1 MPTRKMELTK
11 LALDNLR
18 PASPGARYEIA
29 DVTVPGLRIRVSDAC
44 VPEGRYKGKAA
55 KITFVVV
62 GRFSPGRNPTRRALG
77 RYDRS
82 GDSLSI
88 QAARKIARG
97 WKEKIAGGIDPAAEA
112 RELAAAAAAAAEE
125 AEKRRLAEEE
135 AWRSRKVLRDY
146 IQTYADEVLVHH
158 RSGGNTRRALDGRRG
173 LLTEFLEREPSSLTR
188 AEIVQTLK
196 QRAKVAPIGANRQLA
211 CASAF
216 FNWCVAEELLDANP
230 IARVKKPSK
239 ENMRDRHHSLAE
251 LREIW
256 AGTAKLG
263 YPFQQL
269 FRLLI
274 VLPMRREE
282 NAAMPLNEL
291 ELGVDEAP
299 GDGVWTLPSA
309 RTKRANAL
317 RIPLSPLARSII
329 KEAIEHPDRPAWSP
343 FVFST
348 TGDTSVSGFSKAKR
362 RLESEIRIARAK
374 ESGRLGV
381 EPVEMPHWTIHDL
394 RTTFNTLA
402 CDVLE
407 IDAHVADRILNHVAT
422 ATTSKVMRIY
432 NRSELF
438 EPRKRAL
445 ADWASLLEREVIKS
459 QRERDDERQHE
470 CESVEI

>member
-1 MPTRKMELTK
+1 MPTPKMELTK
-11 LALDNLR
+11 FALDNLR
-18 PASPGARYEIA
+18 PAPPGTRYEIA
-29 DVTVPGLRIRVSDAC
+29 DVIVPGLRIRVSDAC

-55 KITFVVV
+55 RITFVVV

-77 RYDRS
+77 RVDRS
-82 GDSLSI
+82 GGSLSI
-88 QAARKIARG
+88 QAAREMARQ
-97 WKEKIAGGIDPAAEA
+97 WKDKVSSGIDPAAQA
-112 RELAAAAAAAAEE
+112 REQAAAAAAAAEE

-146 IQTYADEVLVHH
+146 IETYADEVLVHH
-158 RSGGNTRRALDGRRG
+158 RSGGNTRRALAGRRG
-173 LLTEFLEREPSSLTR
+173 LLTQFLEREPSSITR
-188 AEIVQTLK
+188 AELGQTLK

-216 FNWCVAEELLDANP
+216 FNWCVAEELLAANP
-230 IARVKKPSK
+230 IEKVKKPSK
-239 ENMRDRHHSLAE
+239 ENMRERNHSLVE

-256 AGTAKLG
+256 AATGKLG
-263 YPFQQL
+263 YPFEQL

-291 ELGVDEAP
+291 ELGTDEAP
-299 GDGVWTLPSA
+299 GEGIWTLPSA

-329 KEAIEHPDRPAWSP
+329 KEAIEHPDRPPSSP

-362 RLESEIRIARAK
+362 RLELEIRVARAK
-374 ESGRLGV
+374 EAARLGV

-445 ADWASLLEREVIKS
+445 ADWGSLLEREVIRS
-459 QRERDDERQHE
+459 QRERDDKRQHE